1 MNNIIFKLTA
11 IIVLAAGM
19 LSCTDNDVKYSI
31 KTPAEG
37 EFILRISDS
46 TLLLNKAEAS
56 THKAVS
62 FGWDSL
68 TYQLTTPVIYTIQ
81 IDTLNGNFASAVEN
95 TIGTNQYAAA
105 YTDSVLNKLLLNQLK
120 LTGGVESTIKVRL
133 KANLANGNNAV
144 YSNVIK
150 VKVTPYALSKQV
162 SFLYMPGLT
171 SWSDF
176 STKLCSKNNDGNYE
190 GFVEAAQWAN
200 FKFTSQADFN
210 GAVYG
215 SSPSSLTTLDAS
227 SSMWNIWFDQGGYF
241 LIKADLN
248 GMTWSKTAITSICVT
263 GDFNGWSLTA
273 NPMTYDSSKKVWTAN
288 CNISTIGWGIQI
300 IVNGDWGFKYGDT
313 DKDGSL
319 VLGGNN
325 LIPASTGDKVITLDL
340 SSPEKYTYSIK

>member
-1 MNNIIFKLTA
+1 MNHIILKITA
-11 IIVLAAGM
+11 LIICAVGM
-19 LSCTDNDVKYSI
+19 FSCTDNDYKYSI

-37 EFILRISDS
+37 AFVLRISDS
-46 TLLLNKAEAS
+46 TLMLNKANAS
-56 THKAVS
+56 THTAIS
-62 FGWDSL
+62 MGWDSL
-68 TYQLTTPVIYTIQ
+68 TYQITTPVTYSIQ
-81 IDTLNGNFASAVEN
+81 IDTLNGNFTGAVEN
-95 TIGTNQYAAA
+95 TIGTNVYSVA
-105 YTDSVLNKLLLNQLK
+105 YTDSVLNKTLLNVLK
-120 LTGGVESTIKVRL
+120 LKGGVESTIKIRL
-133 KANLANGNNAV
+133 KASLANGANAV
-144 YSNVIK
+144 YSNVIP

-162 SFLYMPGLT
+162 SFLYMPGVS

-200 FKFTSQADFN
+200 FKFTTQADFN
-210 GAVYG
+210 GVVYG

-227 SSMWNIWFDQGGYF
+227 SSMYNIWFDEGGYF
-241 LIKADLN
+241 LVKADLN
-248 GMTWSKTAITSICVT
+248 GMTWSKTAITSMCVT

-288 CNISTIGWGIQI
+288 CNVSTIGWGVQI

-325 LIPASTGDKVITLDL
+325 LIPASTGDKVITVDF
-340 SSPEKYTYSIK
+340 SNPEKYTYSIK